1 METLESSMKMNHVTS
16 LSSSFKS
23 RTYREEYFT
32 IFSFLQMKCQPDAE
46 KSHQLLIQNNFF
58 HNLVQVYRIV
68 LQMFKREVIYEL
80 SSVFIGREM
89 SRKRKHNRKHFTITF
104 LFKTSADSAGS
115 YIFFRSHK
123 HPETTLT
130 KGHLLACFKVKYDQE
145 VRISPAQTKQKLSFH
160 YLFKNRI
167 MNNNATKMASVITNK
182 W

>member
-89 SRKRKHNRKHFTITF
+89 SRKRKHNRKHFTLKSILLSHF
-104 LFKTSADSAGS
+104 YLKLQQIQQVH
-115 YIFFRSHK
+115 IFFF
-123 HPETTLT
+123 EVINTL
-130 KGHLLACFKVKYDQE
+130 KRL
-145 VRISPAQTKQKLSFH
+145 
-160 YLFKNRI
+160 
-167 MNNNATKMASVITNK
+167 
-182 W
+182 

>member
-32 IFSFLQMKCQPDAE
+32 IFSFLQMKCWPDAE

-58 HNLVQVYRIV
+58 HNLVQIYRIV

-89 SRKRKHNRKHFTITF
+89 SRKRKHIPQAFY
-104 LFKTSADSAGS
+104 S
-115 YIFFRSHK
+115 
-123 HPETTLT
+123 
-130 KGHLLACFKVKYDQE
+130 
-145 VRISPAQTKQKLSFH
+145 
-160 YLFKNRI
+160 
-167 MNNNATKMASVITNK
+167 
-182 W
+182 